1 MTSSTSGAAGA
12 AQPIVVNG
20 TATSSRA
27 TSVSELLAELGLDAA
42 RVATARNGEF
52 VPAAARATTAIVAGD
67 HIEVVS
73 ARQGG

>member
-1 MTSSTSGAAGA
+1 MSNSAKVEVGA

-20 TATSSRA
+20 AATSTRA
-27 TSVSELLAELGLDAA
+27 RSVSELLAELGLEAA

-52 VPAAARATTAIVAGD
+52 VPAAARATTVIVAGD